1 MSGSLLWGR
10 KSFGPRW
17 EEWRKLRDFLCF
29 VVVQQQKWIFEERQN
44 ALVWWWCA
52 EYHESCS
59 IIEISPALAFQ
70 RPHRSRRQAVS
81 HHQTFPS
88 TQLIM
93 VSQMFKC
100 VTNTQQIKIHKHEE
114 DRKLGFRLYID
125 TQIQTHK
132 VHKNLFNCNNR
143 INVKYLTG
151 KWPSSSSLQNQTNA
165 AFSLSND
172 AKNLILSVYFPFVI
186 GPRSP
191 VE

>member
-1 MSGSLLWGR
+1 MR
-10 KSFGPRW
+10 KEKFWSKMRRMKKIKGF
-17 EEWRKLRDFLCF
+17 FVFCF
-29 VVVQQQKWIFEERQN
+29 VVQQQKWIFEERQN

-100 VTNTQQIKIHKHEE
+100 VTNTQQIKRHKHEE
-114 DRKLGFRLYID
+114 DRKLYID

-132 VHKNLFNCNNR
+132 VHKNLFNCSNR
-143 INVKYLTG
+143 VNVKNLTG
-151 KWPSSSSLQNQTNA
+151 KWPSLSSLQNKTNR
-165 AFSLSND
+165 AFSLPND